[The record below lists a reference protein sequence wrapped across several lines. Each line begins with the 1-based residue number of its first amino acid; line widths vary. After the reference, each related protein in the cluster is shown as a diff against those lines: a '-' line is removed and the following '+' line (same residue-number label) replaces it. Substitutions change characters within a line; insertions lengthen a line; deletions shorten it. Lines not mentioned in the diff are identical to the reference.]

1 MSQKE
6 FLEELRTALSGK
18 LSAQAVLENI
28 EYYRNYIEGEVRSGK
43 SEAQV
48 LEMLGDPWILART
61 ISDAQDGTDDSI
73 VNEAGGSDY
82 GAYGEETGRQD
93 MHFRELRFPWW
104 KIALIILAVILGI
117 VLVISVI
124 TGLIRLLLPVL
135 VPILIVCLIVQFFKG
150 NR

>member
-48 LEMLGDPWILART
+48 LEMLGDPWILA
-61 ISDAQDGTDDSI
+61 
-73 VNEAGGSDY
+73 AGGSDY

-93 MHFRELRFPWW
+93 MHFQELRFPWW

-150 NR
+150 KR

>member
-82 GAYGEETGRQD
+82 GCLRRRDRQTGHAFQ
-93 MHFRELRFPWW
+93 ELRFPWW

-150 NR
+150 KR

>member
-1 MSQKE
+1 MD
-6 FLEELRTALSGK
+6 SGK
-18 LSAQAVLENI
+18 DDL
-28 EYYRNYIEGEVRSGK
+28 
-43 SEAQV
+43 
-48 LEMLGDPWILART
+48 
-61 ISDAQDGTDDSI
+61 DAQDGTDDSI

-93 MHFRELRFPWW
+93 MHFQELRFPWW

-150 NR
+150 KR

>member
-82 GAYGEETGRQD
+82 GAYGEEVSPSLYATPAAA
-93 MHFRELRFPWW
+93 H
-104 KIALIILAVILGI
+104 A
-117 VLVISVI
+117 
-124 TGLIRLLLPVL
+124 PVPFAMVYPAPL
-135 VPILIVCLIVQFFKG
+135 S
-150 NR
+150 

>member
-73 VNEAGGSDY
+73 VNESGGSDY
-82 GAYGEETGRQD
+82 GAYGEENGRQD
-93 MHFRELRFPWW
+93 MHFQEFP
-104 KIALIILAVILGI
+104 L
-117 VLVISVI
+117 SYR
-124 TGLIRLLLPVL
+124 TGR
-135 VPILIVCLIVQFFKG
+135 ILI
-150 NR
+150 

>member
-73 VNEAGGSDY
+73 VMNRAAATMVLTEKRPADR
-82 GAYGEETGRQD
+82 TCI
-93 MHFRELRFPWW
+93 FR
-104 KIALIILAVILGI
+104 
-117 VLVISVI
+117 
-124 TGLIRLLLPVL
+124 
-135 VPILIVCLIVQFFKG
+135 
-150 NR
+150 N

>member
-93 MHFRELRFPWW
+93 MHFS
-104 KIALIILAVILGI
+104 GI
-117 VLVISVI
+117 EISVVEDRADHSGCDPWNCSGYFCDHGAHQ
-124 TGLIRLLLPVL
+124 TSAPGSCSNSDRVSDRA
-135 VPILIVCLIVQFFKG
+135 VFKG
-150 NR
+150 KR

>member
-48 LEMLGDPWILART
+48 L
-61 ISDAQDGTDDSI
+61 S
-73 VNEAGGSDY
+73 
-82 GAYGEETGRQD
+82 
-93 MHFRELRFPWW
+93 
-104 KIALIILAVILGI
+104 LIHI
-117 VLVISVI
+117 
-124 TGLIRLLLPVL
+124 
-135 VPILIVCLIVQFFKG
+135 
-150 NR
+150 

>member
-82 GAYGEETGRQD
+82 GAYGEETGD
-93 MHFRELRFPWW
+93 
-104 KIALIILAVILGI
+104 V
-117 VLVISVI
+117 VLFVF
-124 TGLIRLLLPVL
+124 LLFLL
-135 VPILIVCLIVQFFKG
+135 FLIVCLIVQFFKG
-150 NR
+150 KR